1 MYMCKCASM
10 RSCVYVFLC
19 VSVRERDGGDGG
31 EKTKCAG
38 ENESLA
44 DGEIE
49 SERIKRESA

>member
-19 VSVRERDGGDGG
+19 VSVRERDLRDGG